1 MFETFSAPGRF
12 YKGNLHTHSK
22 RSDGRLEP
30 EEVCRRYRERGYDF
44 LCLSDHFLDSYE
56 FPVVDTRAFRTDG
69 FTTLIGAELHAPATH
84 LGDLWHILA
93 VGLPLDFAKTGADE
107 DGPALARRA
116 AAAGA
121 FVGIAHPQWYGLNAS
136 DGHTLDAAHAVE
148 IYNHTCEMLSA
159 RPDGVALLDQLLT
172 EGRRLTGFASD
183 DAHFHANDA
192 FGGWVCVKAESL
204 DPEALLQALKAGRY
218 YASQGPEILFLERE
232 GDIVR
237 VGASPA
243 RSIVLAG
250 PGSKSRPVHGSGIV
264 EAEFDL
270 APFAGSWCRLVVTAE
285 DGKRAWTQPE
295 HLVTDRAGAPAGLA
309 NK

>member
-1 MFETFSAPGRF
+1 MFDAFAAPGRF
-12 YKGNLHTHSK
+12 YKGNLHTHSS

-30 EEVCRRYRERGYDF
+30 DEVCRQYRERGYDF
-44 LCLSDHFLDSYE
+44 LCLSDHFLENYA
-56 FPVVDTRAFRTDG
+56 FPVVDTRPFRADG

-84 LGDLWHILA
+84 LGELWHILA
-93 VGLPLDFAKTGADE
+93 VGLPLDFERTGEEE

-121 FVGIAHPQWYGLNAS
+121 FVGIAHPQWYGLDAS
-136 DGHTLDAAHAVE
+136 DGHALDAAHAVE

-159 RPDGVALLDQLLT
+159 RPDGVALFDQLLT

-192 FGGWVCVKAESL
+192 FGGWVRVKAESL

-218 YASQGPEILFLERE
+218 YASQGPEIVSLEQE
-232 GDIVR
+232 GDVVR
-237 VGASPA
+237 VAASPA

-250 PGSKSRPVHGSGIV
+250 PGSKSRQVHGDGIV
-264 EAEFDL
+264 DAEFDL
-270 APFAGSWCRLVVTAE
+270 GPFAGSWCRLVVTDM

-295 HLVTDRAGAPAGLA
+295 HLAVHR
-309 NK
+309 

>member
-30 EEVCRRYRERGYDF
+30 EEVCRQYRERGYDF
-44 LCLSDHFLDSYE
+44 LCLSDHFLERYG
-56 FPVVDTRAFRTDG
+56 FPVVDTRPFRTDD

-93 VGLPLDFAKTGADE
+93 VGLPLDFEKTGADE
-107 DGPALARRA
+107 DGPALAGRA

-136 DGHTLDAAHAVE
+136 DGHALDAAHAVE

-172 EGRRLTGFASD
+172 EGRKVTGFAAD
-183 DAHFHANDA
+183 DAHFHASDA
-192 FGGWVCVKAESL
+192 FGGWVRVKAESL

-218 YASQGPEILFLERE
+218 YATQGPEFLSLERD
-232 GDIVR
+232 GDV
-237 VGASPA
+237 VKVATSPA
-243 RSIVLAG
+243 RSIVLVG
-250 PGSKSRPVHGSGIV
+250 PGARALQVHGQGIV
-264 EAEFDL
+264 VAEFNLSSLL
-270 APFAGSWCRLVVTAE
+270 APWCRLVVTAE
-285 DGKRAWTQPE
+285 DGRRAWTQPE
-295 HLVTDRAGAPAGLA
+295 HLVTDRAGAPAA
-309 NK
+309 PASR

>member
-1 MFETFSAPGRF
+1 MFATFSTPGRF
-12 YKGNLHTHSK
+12 YKGNLHTHSN

-30 EEVCRRYRERGYDF
+30 GEVCRRYRERGYDF
-44 LCLSDHFLDSYE
+44 LCLSDHFLENYE

-84 LGDLWHILA
+84 LGELWHILA
-93 VGLPLDFAKTGADE
+93 VGLPLDFERTGVDE

-121 FVGIAHPQWYGLNAS
+121 FVGIAHPQWYGLDAS
-136 DGHTLDAAHAVE
+136 DEHALDAAHAVE

-159 RPDGVALLDQLLT
+159 RPDGVALFDQLLT

-192 FGGWVCVKAESL
+192 FGGWVRVKAESL
-204 DPEALLQALKAGRY
+204 DPEALLQALKTGRY
-218 YASQGPEILFLERE
+218 YASQGPEILSVERE
-232 GDIVR
+232 GDVLR
-237 VGASPA
+237 VAASPA

-250 PGSKSRPVHGSGIV
+250 PGSKSRQVHGDGIV
-264 EAEFDL
+264 DAAFDL
-270 APFAGSWCRLVVTAE
+270 ASFAGSWCRLVVTDM
-285 DGKRAWTQPE
+285 DGKRAWTQP
-295 HLVTDRAGAPAGLA
+295 AYLA
-309 NK
+309 VDP